1 MWDHATYPS
10 TFLTFVFFRFGVC
23 CLFILSSTSSTIS
36 QNCSYIQNPGF
47 PTALAGGSAVSYTIN
62 KCNDGE

>member
-1 MWDHATYPS
+1 M
-10 TFLTFVFFRFGVC
+10 TFVFFRFGVC

-47 PTALAGGSAVSYTIN
+47 PTALAGGSAVSYTVN

>member
-1 MWDHATYPS
+1 MK
-10 TFLTFVFFRFGVC
+10 FVLQLWSSSFICHFRFGVC
-23 CLFILSSTSSTIS
+23 CLFTLSTSGSTIS

-47 PTALAGGSAVSYTIN
+47 PTALAGGSAVSYTVN